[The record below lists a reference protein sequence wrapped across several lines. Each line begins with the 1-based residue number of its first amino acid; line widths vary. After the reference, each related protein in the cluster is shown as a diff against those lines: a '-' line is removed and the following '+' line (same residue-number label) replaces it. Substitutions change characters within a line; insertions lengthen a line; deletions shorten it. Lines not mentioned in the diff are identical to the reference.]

1 MAVEN
6 PKYRCIICNS
16 IINDNTAYI
25 SKSDDRFMVEGKRG
39 IEGKAIWCKE
49 CMNDYYQNKYGQ
61 FNGNVS
67 KAIFVTCRRFNY
79 PFNTIKLNEALNQL
93 ENKEGSRDK
102 VFQIYMQKLFSRNF
116 KDGDP
121 ACFDDG
127 ETEHICL
134 IANDEVAQEMIIKW
148 IPGLPPEDYEFLE
161 CELEDWQ
168 KTHSCDNKAELT
180 LLKHICLK
188 ELEIRKMQADH
199 QDTSKALKD
208 LQDLMKTANVD
219 PAKANA
225 ASAGKSAECYGV
237 WLKDF
242 EEKEPA
248 EWFEDQEKF
257 KDMDGLWDYIKN
269 YIIRPIKNF
278 FTGSRDFIVDDGLD
292 SDLDSVDVGGEK
304 LDGS

>member
-1 MAVEN
+1 VNKVKTEVVKHKCIWCGKAINEN
-6 PKYRCIICNS
+6 S
-16 IINDNTAYI
+16 AYM
-25 SKSDDRFMVEGKRG
+25 SKSDNQFDGRM
-39 IEGKAIWCKE
+39 IWCKNCVNE
-49 CMNDYYQNKYGQ
+49 QYKDYYGRCGDIARALFLACRKFDLPYLPNK
-61 FNGNVS
+61 
-67 KAIFVTCRRFNY
+67 
-79 PFNTIKLNEALNQL
+79 LDMALNQL
-93 ENKEGSRDK
+93 KDEEYSAEK
-102 VFQIYMQKLFSRNF
+102 VLSIYMTKLYF
-116 KDGDP
+116 KHNLGDP
-121 ACFDDG
+121 ICFDHG
-127 ETEHICL
+127 VTEIMSVVSS
-134 IANDEVAQEMIIKW
+134 DDVAQEMVLKW
-148 IPGLPPEDYEFLE
+148 IPGLSTEDYEFLE
-161 CELEDWQ
+161 CELADWQ

-257 KDMDGLWDYIKN
+257 KDMDGLWNYIKN

-292 SDLDSVDVGGEK
+292 SDLDSVDVGGEQ